1 MSTAPRSDRK
11 LVLAAQAG
19 DERARDALVR
29 RYLPLVYNIVG
40 RALSG
45 RPDVDDVVQDCMLRI
60 VRDLPQLREP
70 SRLRAW
76 AGSIAVARISSYR
89 AELEAHAFVPL
100 ESAPEDGVDF
110 EGETILRLELS
121 GQRREVVEATRWL
134 DPGER
139 LVLSLWWLEA
149 AGQISRAELAQMLDT
164 TVAYAGVRVQRMRAQ
179 LDTCRSVVAALDQ
192 RGCPGMW
199 TVLDGWDGRPGPLW
213 RKRIARHV
221 RDCPMCDRDAT
232 ARIAPE
238 RLLLGCAL
246 VPAPAALG
254 GKLTIAAGGGSG
266 PATPGRV
273 ARRLRSNPVAAA
285 VTAVALVAAAAVAY
299 ARVPE
304 SQEQPVGQIVAATPS
319 SEAPAPVPS
328 RTTATRAA
336 PKPSPTS
343 SPTPSPSPS
352 VKALSR
358 RWANWPMPAKA
369 SYKVKGETVHDTVT
383 GLVWQRGFSKDAL
396 PWAQAKQYCADLDLA
411 GGGWHLPTRIELT
424 SIVDHGRYQP
434 AIDVDAFPG
443 TPPKFFWS
451 STPWVVSPGWAAWTF
466 NFFEGLTSNA
476 GRLEGL
482 GFARC
487 VRSGN
492 GSGDPDYRIS
502 KGQVTDPTTGLVWQ
516 RTGPTGVMSPQAAT
530 AYCAGLSLA
539 GHGDWRLPSV
549 KEIATTVDDKRVRP
563 AIDISAF
570 PNTVGNGWYWT
581 STPSGPEP
589 GKRWAL
595 NYDDGYT
602 NYRKATEAFVR
613 CVR

>member
-1 MSTAPRSDRK
+1 MSTAPSDRK
-11 LVLAAQAG
+11 LVLAARAG
-19 DERARDALVR
+19 DERARDVLVR
-29 RYLPLVYNIVG
+29 RYLPLVYNVVG

-60 VRDLPQLREP
+60 VRDLPQLRDP

-76 AGSIAVARISSYR
+76 VGSIAVARISSYR
-89 AELEAHAFVPL
+89 AELEAHASAPL
-100 ESAPEDGVDF
+100 DSAPEDGVDF

-139 LVLSLWWLEA
+139 TVLSVWWLEA

-179 LDTCRSVVAALDQ
+179 LDTCRSVVAALAQ
-192 RGCPGMW
+192 RGCPDMG

-221 RDCPMCDRDAT
+221 RDCPRCDQNAP

-246 VPAPAALG
+246 VPVPATLG
-254 GKLTIAAGGGSG
+254 GKLAGGAEASR
-266 PATPGRV
+266 AV
-273 ARRLRSNPVAAA
+273 RRLRPNLAAAA
-285 VTAVALVAAAAVAY
+285 VTAVVLVAIVAVGYARASQPPERPAAQVVAAA
-299 ARVPE
+299 
-304 SQEQPVGQIVAATPS
+304 PS
-319 SEAPAPVPS
+319 SEAPSPA
-328 RTTATRAA
+328 RTTAATVA
-336 PKPSPTS
+336 PRPSPTS
-343 SPTPSPSPS
+343 PTPSSSPA
-352 VKALSR
+352 VKSLSQ
-358 RWANWPMPAKA
+358 RWANWPMPTKT
-369 SYKVKGETVHDTVT
+369 SYRFQGETVRDTVT
-383 GLVWQRGFSKDAL
+383 GLVWQRGFSKEAL

-424 SIVDHGRYQP
+424 SIVDHSRYQP
-434 AIDVDAFPG
+434 AIDVEAFPG

-451 STPWVVSPGWAAWTF
+451 STPWVVSPDWAAWTF
-466 NFFEGLTSNA
+466 NFFEGLSSNA
-476 GRLEGL
+476 GRLDGL

-487 VRSGN
+487 VRSRN
-492 GSGDPDYRIS
+492 GSGDPDYRIG
-502 KGQVTDPTTGLVWQ
+502 KGQVTDPATGLVWQ
-516 RTGPTGVMSPQAAT
+516 RTGPTKVMSPQAAS

-549 KEIATTVDDKRVRP
+549 KEIATTVDDERVRP

>member
-1 MSTAPRSDRK
+1 MSTAPPSDRK
-11 LVLAAQAG
+11 LVLAARAG

-45 RPDVDDVVQDCMLRI
+45 RPDVDDVVQDCMLRV

-70 SRLRAW
+70 ARLRAW
-76 AGSIAVARISSYR
+76 VGSIAVARIGSYR
-89 AELEAHAFVPL
+89 AELEARASEPL
-100 ESAPEDGVDF
+100 ESAPEDGADF

-139 LVLSLWWLEA
+139 LVLSVWWLEA
-149 AGQISRAELAQMLDT
+149 AGRISRAEVARMLGT
-164 TVAYAGVRVQRMRAQ
+164 TVAYAAVRVQRMRAQ
-179 LDTCRSVVAALDQ
+179 LDTCRSVVAALARRD
-192 RGCPGMW
+192 CPGLW

-221 RDCPMCDRDAT
+221 RDCPRCDRDAA

-254 GKLTIAAGGGSG
+254 AKLAGGTAGTGPGS
-266 PATPGRV
+266 PGRV
-273 ARRLRSNPVAAA
+273 ARRLRSHPVAAA
-285 VTAVALVAAAAVAY
+285 VTAVALAAAVAVAY
-299 ARVPE
+299 ARGPE
-304 SQEQPVGQIVAATPS
+304 PEERTVGQIVAAATPRS
-319 SEAPAPVPS
+319 DAPSP
-328 RTTATRAA
+328 TTATKAA

-343 SPTPSPSPS
+343 SPSPSPSPA
-352 VKALSR
+352 VKTLSR
-358 RWANWPMPAKA
+358 RWADWPMPAKA
-369 SYKVKGETVHDTVT
+369 SYKVKGETVRDTVT
-383 GLVWQRGFSKDAL
+383 GLVWQRGFSKDPL
-396 PWAQAKQYCADLDLA
+396 PWAQAKQYCADLELA

-424 SIVDHGRYQP
+424 SIVDHSRYQP

-451 STPWVVSPGWAAWTF
+451 STPWVVSPDWAAWTF

-476 GRLEGL
+476 GRLDGL

-487 VRSGN
+487 VRSGT

-502 KGQVTDPTTGLVWQ
+502 KGQVTDPATGLVWQ
-516 RTGPTGVMSPQAAT
+516 RTGPAGVMSPPAAT
-530 AYCAGLSLA
+530 AYCAGLSLG

-563 AIDISAF
+563 AIDVSAF
-570 PNTVGNGWYWT
+570 PKTVGNGWYWT